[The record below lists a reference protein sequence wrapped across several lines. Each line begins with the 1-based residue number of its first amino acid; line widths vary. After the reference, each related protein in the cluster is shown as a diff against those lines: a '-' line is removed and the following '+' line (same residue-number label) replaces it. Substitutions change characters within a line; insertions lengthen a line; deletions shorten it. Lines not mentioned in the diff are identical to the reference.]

1 MSAKELTFSE
11 PVELTDA
18 ETDAVT
24 GGCVIGPA
32 GQTALQTQL
41 SFFGTDPV
49 PVSLDTFQTA
59 NTKTGGCFSL

>member
-24 GGCVIGPA
+24 GGCVIGPCWADCASNPAELFWDRPSA
-32 GQTALQTQL
+32 GIA
-41 SFFGTDPV
+41 
-49 PVSLDTFQTA
+49 
-59 NTKTGGCFSL
+59 